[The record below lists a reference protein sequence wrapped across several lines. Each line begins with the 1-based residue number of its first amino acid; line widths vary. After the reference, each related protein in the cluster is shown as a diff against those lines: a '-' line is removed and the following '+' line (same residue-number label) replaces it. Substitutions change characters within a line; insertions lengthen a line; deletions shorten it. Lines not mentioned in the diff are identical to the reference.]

1 MPPQTEEASETRD
14 IPCDDERDVYDHVN
28 DGGGISAA
36 FFFGLENTSLSSFLR
51 PLKNIIKQPNDVFF
65 EAAEKKEL
73 TFSPFF
79 FGLEINIIKLLN
91 DVF

>member
-36 FFFGLENTSLSSFLR
+36 FFFGLE
-51 PLKNIIKQPNDVFF
+51 KH
-65 EAAEKKEL
+65 
-73 TFSPFF
+73 
-79 FGLEINIIKLLN
+79 IIKL
-91 DVF
+91 FSSASKKHH